1 MAISAVVLTKN
12 EEKNIGEC
20 LKTLKWAEEVVV
32 IDDESTDK
40 TVEIAKANGAQVYEH
55 PLDDDFS
62 AQRNFGLDKA
72 KGEWV
77 FFVDADERVSSTLR
91 AEIQLMVND
100 QPFDSAQGK
109 SSIIN
114 GFYLK
119 REDKMWGRV
128 LKHGENAKVKLL
140 RLGKKGKGEWEKP
153 VHEIWEIKGEI
164 GELKAPL
171 QHLPHQ
177 TISEFLEEINFYSTL
192 RARELYKEGKRASL
206 LEIIFYTKAKFIKDY
221 FLELGFLDGMPGFV
235 VALLMSF
242 HSFLVRSKLYLL
254 WRQEGGWK

>member
-1 MAISAVVLTKN
+1 MAISAVILAKN
-12 EEKNIGEC
+12 EEKNIEEC
-20 LKTLKWAEEVVV
+20 LKTLKWADEVIVV
-32 IDDESTDK
+32 DDQSSDK
-40 TVEIAKANGAQVYEH
+40 TMEIAKANGAQVYEH
-55 PLDDDFS
+55 PLNNDFS

-77 FFVDADERVSSTLR
+77 FFIDADERVSSTLR
-91 AEIQLMVND
+91 AEIQSTIN
-100 QPFDSAQGK
+100 PE

-128 LKHGENAKVKLL
+128 LKHGENANVKLL

-153 VHEIWEIKGEI
+153 VHEVWQIRGEV
-164 GELKAPL
+164 GELKTPL
-171 QHLPHQ
+171 QHFPHQ
-177 TISEFLEEINFYSTL
+177 TVSEFLEEINFYSTL
-192 RARELYKEGKRASL
+192 RAQELYKEGKRTNL
-206 LEIIFYTKAKFIKDY
+206 ILIILYTKAKFLKDY
-221 FLELGFLDGMPGFV
+221 FWNLGFSDGMPGFV

-254 WRQEGGWK
+254 WKQEGIWK